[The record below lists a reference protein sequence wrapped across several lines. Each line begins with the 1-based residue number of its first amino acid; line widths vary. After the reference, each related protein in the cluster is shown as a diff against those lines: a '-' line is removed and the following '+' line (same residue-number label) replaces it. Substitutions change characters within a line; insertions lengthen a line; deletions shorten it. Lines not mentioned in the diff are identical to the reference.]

1 MLALFPG
8 IHGLSPRHA
17 FSCPTA
23 LLPAGSYPR
32 LVSVPKDKVGKATS
46 EIHSDKS
53 LFLNLKNTL
62 PVLCHSLPVGF
73 TLLLLSVRA
82 GVQSCPW
89 VLPCPLL
96 QAELTRA
103 RGCVR
108 ADWDAKKQGRGRG
121 ESSAESHA
129 ICQPG
134 FQFEVFKS
142 IIQQF
147 KPSLAGL

>member
-23 LLPAGSYPR
+23 LLPAGGYPR
-32 LVSVPKDKVGKATS
+32 SVSVPKDKVGKATS

-73 TLLLLSVRA
+73 TSLLPYRYLPRAQCQSRGAELSVGFA
-82 GVQSCPW
+82 
-89 VLPCPLL
+89 L
-96 QAELTRA
+96 
-103 RGCVR
+103 
-108 ADWDAKKQGRGRG
+108 
-121 ESSAESHA
+121 SSAAGRAH
-129 ICQPG
+129 
-134 FQFEVFKS
+134 
-142 IIQQF
+142 
-147 KPSLAGL
+147 PSAWLRSG